1 MNPLG
6 AAHGGVTT
14 MTTLRN
20 WLARGVG
27 AGVLLA
33 SIPAYADQP
42 RPWQLSHQTSASGLM
57 DQLIVLHD
65 YILLPLITIISL
77 FVLAL
82 MGYCIFKFNA
92 KANPTP
98 SKTTHN
104 TLIEVA
110 WTVLP
115 IMILVGIAIPSFKL
129 LYAQNRPPS
138 IDMTLKAVGN
148 QWYWTYVYP
157 DHGDF
162 SFDANMIPSDQIDKS
177 KGQVRL
183 LSTDNEIVLPVG
195 KNIRLLTTAT
205 DVIHAWT
212 VPAFGVKV
220 DAVPGRINEQ
230 WFNIQRPGK
239 YFGQCSEL
247 CGIKHGFMPIEV
259 RAVPEAE
266 FNAWIAAKTKKAEL
280 DKADRKLAKLN

>member
-1 MNPLG
+1 
-6 AAHGGVTT
+6 

-20 WLARGVG
+20 SLARGRNWLSRGIG
-27 AGVLLA
+27 AGALLA
-33 SIPAYADQP
+33 ALIPLGPALADQP

-65 YILLPLITIISL
+65 YVLLPLITIISL

-82 MGYCIFKFNA
+82 MAYCIFKFNA
-92 KANPTP
+92 KAHPTP

-110 WTVLP
+110 WTVIP

-129 LYAQNRPPS
+129 LYAQNRPPA

-157 DHGDF
+157 DHGDM
-162 SFDANMIPSDQIDKS
+162 SFDANMIPTDQLKP
-177 KGQVRL
+177 GQPRL
-183 LSTDNEIVLPVG
+183 LATDNEIVLPVG

-230 WFNIQRPGK
+230 WFNIQRPGT
-239 YFGQCSEL
+239 YYGQCSEL
-247 CGIKHGFMPIEV
+247 CGIRHGFMPIQV
-259 RAVPEAE
+259 KAVTPAE
-266 FNAWIAAKTKKAEL
+266 FDAWVKTKKAEL
-280 DKADRKLAKLN
+280 GQGDTKFAKLQQ